1 MDNVVEMVSKQLRE
15 YVNPAEPTF
24 SRYAALLLHDKAEYL
39 DRFIEKKPFPPFE
52 VEIQIS
58 SKCDLSCRW
67 CIGGELQEKKHVLE
81 LPNRIK
87 DNFIDK
93 IVEDII
99 NCEIGGLRIKTVKFS
114 GFIGEP
120 LLYKKKTLKAIKLLH
135 GADIQ
140 VGLFTNGVL
149 MDDDDTRRA
158 LLNIDYVH
166 VSLDA
171 GRSSFFWLKESS
183 KENANYSEEK
193 FDKVISNI
201 ARLNELRI
209 KKKNSPLR
217 INIGYVIVP
226 GNHDHIYDTARIV
239 KEAGADSIR
248 FKCDIGGWFALKDEQ
263 VRNIAFNQVAQ
274 VEQELRSELFDVRVV
289 HSKEDVINNTY
300 KKWNTSLDKAG
311 CFYHNFLA
319 TIGSDGNLYFCDHN
333 TMPSAVSLGSVVDD
347 KSFSDVW
354 LSDRRKFLT
363 DDLRYLC
370 DCGVCPPFGNAVNFF
385 LKKINDLREA
395 HGVTAVMD
403 AVTILRN
410 EYGGDSA

>member
-1 MDNVVEMVSKQLRE
+1 MDNDCSAVYGQLE
-15 YVNPAEPTF
+15 KYVDSSE
-24 SRYAALLLHDKAEYL
+24 SSSGYVRMLLFDKAAYL
-39 DRFIEKKPFPPFE
+39 DRFIEDRPFPPFE
-52 VEIQIS
+52 VEIQMS
-58 SKCDLSCRW
+58 SNCDLQCRW
-67 CIGGELQEKKHVLE
+67 CIGDELQDEKHVLH
-81 LPNRIK
+81 LPNSIK
-87 DNFIDK
+87 GPLVDK
-93 IVEDII
+93 IVRYIIDVDID
-99 NCEIGGLRIKTVKFS
+99 GLGIDTVKFS

-120 LLYKKKTLKAIKLLH
+120 LLYKKETLKAMRLLSEA
-135 GADIQ
+135 GKK

-149 MDDDDTRRA
+149 MDDDRTRRA

-171 GRSSFFWLKESS
+171 GRSSFFRLKESS

-217 INIGYVIVP
+217 INIGYVMVP
-226 GNHDHIYDTARIV
+226 GNYDHIYDTAMIV
-239 KEAGADSIR
+239 KNAGADSIR
-248 FKCDIGGWFALKDEQ
+248 FKCDIGGRFALRDARMRDVAYAQIGKLIQEVKDD
-263 VRNIAFNQVAQ
+263 
-274 VEQELRSELFDVRVV
+274 SFDVRVV